1 MKIIQTLLSPRK
13 LLRAAALVVAGI
25 AFQWPT
31 QHAVQA
37 QTASRNICSQGAAL
51 TNPMAADLTGRG
63 GIGGTGITVQAE
75 PGVGGMG
82 GTGIVGVIT
91 GFASICVNDVEVH
104 LDAKTPVT
112 DNGVEVSAGTLAV
125 GQVVAVRASGF
136 GKEVM
141 ANRVALVHVAVGP
154 VDSMN
159 AATGEFTVLG
169 QTARTVV
176 TGETSKLVVGNWVR
190 VSGYREAGGQIA
202 ASHVEPVPPQAQA
215 QLVGVVERTAS
226 QTLVVSG
233 TAVRSS
239 DAQSVERPTVGTEV
253 LVTGSWDG
261 KTLLAQKFKSEP
273 TQQFIGAVERVVY
286 EGYVHALGNRTID
299 LGRGALRMNDDM
311 KLDGDNKSSLA
322 VNQLVRITGRVG
334 SDKQVRIE
342 RTEVFMP
349 GARPASGQSTGLSE
363 KKSDDGEKR
372 ESAVAWGPS
381 KSTES
386 SGGSE
391 KSSGSEKSAVSLPYK
406 NTESSSAPVSSTGRS
421 SESRSSESRS
431 SESRSKGRNN

>member
-1 MKIIQTLLSPRK
+1 MKIIQTLLSRPK
-13 LLRAAALVVAGI
+13 LVRAAALVFAGI

-37 QTASRNICSQGAAL
+37 QTASRNVCSQGAAL

-112 DNGVEVSAGTLAV
+112 DNGVEVSAGSLAV
-125 GQVVAVRASGF
+125 GQMVAVRASGF

-154 VDSMN
+154 VDSIN
-159 AATGEFTVLG
+159 AAMGEFTVLG

-176 TGETSKLVVGNWVR
+176 TGEASKLVVGSWVR
-190 VSGYREAGGQIA
+190 VSGHREAGGQIV

-215 QLVGVVERTAS
+215 QLVGVVERTAL

-239 DAQSVERPTVGTEV
+239 DAQSVDRPTVGTEV
-253 LVTGSWDG
+253 LVAGLWDG

-286 EGYVHALGNRTID
+286 EGYVHALGDRTID

-311 KLDGDNKSSLA
+311 LVNGSNKNSLA
-322 VNQLVRITGRVG
+322 INQLVRITGRVG

-349 GARPASGQSTGLSE
+349 NARPGFVSDLGRTE
-363 KKSDDGEKR
+363 KRSDDG
-372 ESAVAWGPS
+372 G
-381 KSTES
+381 KSES

-391 KSSGSEKSAVSLPYK
+391 KSGGSLPSKSSESSGGSGS
-406 NTESSSAPVSSTGRS
+406 SSGRS
-421 SESRSSESRS
+421 SESRSR
-431 SESRSKGRNN
+431 GRGS

>member
-1 MKIIQTLLSPRK
+1 MKIIQTLLSRPK
-13 LLRAAALVVAGI
+13 LVRAAALVFAGI

-37 QTASRNICSQGAAL
+37 QTASRNVCSQGAAL
-51 TNPMAADLTGRG
+51 TNPMATDLTGRG

-75 PGVGGMG
+75 PSVGGMG

-112 DNGVEVSAGTLAV
+112 DNGVEVSAGSLAV
-125 GQVVAVRASGF
+125 GQMVAVRASGF

-154 VDSMN
+154 VDSIN
-159 AATGEFTVLG
+159 AAMGEFTVLG

-176 TGETSKLVVGNWVR
+176 TGEASKLVVGSWVR
-190 VSGYREAGGQIA
+190 VSGHREAGGQIV

-215 QLVGVVERTAS
+215 QLVGVVERTAL

-239 DAQSVERPTVGTEV
+239 DAQSVDRPTVGTEV
-253 LVTGSWDG
+253 LVAGLWDG

-286 EGYVHALGNRTID
+286 EGYVHALGDRTID

-311 KLDGDNKSSLA
+311 LVNGSNKNSLA
-322 VNQLVRITGRVG
+322 INQLVRITGRVG

-349 GARPASGQSTGLSE
+349 NARPGFVSDLGRTE
-363 KKSDDGEKR
+363 KRSDDG
-372 ESAVAWGPS
+372 G
-381 KSTES
+381 KSES

-391 KSSGSEKSAVSLPYK
+391 KSGGSLPSKSSESSGGSGS
-406 NTESSSAPVSSTGRS
+406 SSGRS
-421 SESRSSESRS
+421 SESRSR
-431 SESRSKGRNN
+431 GRGS